1 MTETSMHF
9 FWPIY
14 RQRGNEFGYAW
25 RIPATGYQVANL
37 HSKLRVR
44 RGPRCPKNRTKT
56 KLMTEPATYLECKQA
71 RLFSAAMWT
80 EVQREGQ
87 ARKQFVHKI
96 LASGRSLQG
105 QRRLL
110 DSSVRSALHAARTLQ
125 ELAQAVEDGSVG
137 ATC

>member
-1 MTETSMHF
+1 
-9 FWPIY
+9 
-14 RQRGNEFGYAW
+14 
-25 RIPATGYQVANL
+25 
-37 HSKLRVR
+37 
-44 RGPRCPKNRTKT
+44 
-56 KLMTEPATYLECKQA
+56 
-71 RLFSAAMWT
+71 MWT

-96 LASGRSLQG
+96 FASGRSLQG

-110 DSSVRSALHAARTLQ
+110 DSCVRSALHAARTLQ